1 MKTVLFHIP
10 SNQGTFLL
18 LLKHIFY
25 PHNCWIDTRKPI
37 KVLIH
42 NHFLLIFPSHSPSH
56 FHDEPT
62 RDKRKIHNVTRKLEK
77 KENPS
82 LYLQI
87 FSQQID
93 LLSHSLSL
101 ECIRGIG
108 PFLLRFNGSPGLEMF
123 NWLFWYYWNCAM
135 HNPFLSAEDSSE
147 DSKLPGR
154 GYMGL
159 DGIQE
164 NSGLDIHQFLKLWKM
179 PSSVDSNGGYKSH
192 LRISWWNSF
201 CAENL

>member
-1 MKTVLFHIP
+1 MHSPIPSHGAPFTPHPEILVIPRIIHRRNSINSLFRQTIIHVRHEDVLFHIP

-42 NHFLLIFPSHSPSH
+42 NHFLLISPFHSPPH

-101 ECIRGIG
+101 ECIRGLG

-123 NWLFWYYWNCAM
+123 NWLSWYY
-135 HNPFLSAEDSSE
+135 
-147 DSKLPGR
+147 
-154 GYMGL
+154 
-159 DGIQE
+159 
-164 NSGLDIHQFLKLWKM
+164 
-179 PSSVDSNGGYKSH
+179 
-192 LRISWWNSF
+192 
-201 CAENL
+201 